1 MPEPCPYIRGRLSTM
16 EHIVVES
23 LTTVELEALLE
34 LGWRKFGRLLYRPVC
49 HECSACRS
57 TRIYVPKFTP
67 NRSQLRCIVR
77 NADLRIETQ
86 TPIID
91 DQRMKI
97 YRRYHRNRES
107 TRAWGVADRSFAGYE
122 ETFLDNL
129 TEAIEVSVWL
139 ESRLLGVALTDI
151 TGNIVSGVY
160 HYHDPDYQD
169 RSIGKFLMLKVIRLA
184 ELTGRRWAHFGYHV
198 EECISLQYKTSFR
211 PVSLLGNDGVW
222 RMADANGNYD
232 EEGLD
237 DSFVF
242 GRPTQP
248 ADKDYC

>member
-1 MPEPCPYIRGRLSTM
+1 M

-23 LTTVELEALLE
+23 LTSVELEALLE

-49 HECSACRS
+49 HECSACHS
-57 TRIYVPKFTP
+57 TRIYVPTFTP
-67 NRSQLRCIVR
+67 NRSQTRCITR

-86 TPIID
+86 APIID
-91 DQRMKI
+91 DQRLKI
-97 YRRYHRNRES
+97 YRRYHRNREL
-107 TRAWGVADRSFAGYE
+107 TRSWGVADKTRAGYE

-139 ESRLLGVALTDI
+139 ESHLLGVALTDI

-160 HYHDPDYQD
+160 HYHDPDYHD

-198 EECISLQYKTSFR
+198 GECTSLSYKTSFR
-211 PVSLLGNDGVW
+211 PVSLLGDDGVW

-232 EEGLD
+232 VAGLD
-237 DSFVF
+237 DGFVF
-242 GRPTQP
+242 WPGAKPV
-248 ADKDYC
+248 DKDNR